1 MGFLYENQRK
11 EATWF
16 WRESDYLIQRELA
29 VAIKIH
35 I

>member
-11 EATWF
+11 EATSL
-16 WRESDYLIQRELA
+16 WRESDYLIQGELA

>member
-1 MGFLYENQRK
+1 MQSGERK
-11 EATWF
+11 LPDF

-35 I
+35 F